1 MLKKI
6 LSISGKPGLYKL
18 ISYGKN
24 MLVVE
29 GLADGKR
36 TPATARDKII
46 SLGDIAIYTTEQE
59 VPLGQ
64 VMETIFK
71 NNDGKALDMA
81 TLKTGEQLRD
91 FFKSTLPNYDEE
103 RVYNNDI
110 KKVVTWYN
118 LMVGAGMTEFVASEE
133 EAAQEQAA
141 E

>member
-29 GLADGKR
+29 SLADGKR
-36 TPATARDKII
+36 TSATARDKII

-81 TLKTGEQLRD
+81 NLKTGEQLRE
-91 FFKSTLPNYDEE
+91 FFKNNLPNFDEE

-110 KKVVTWYN
+110 KKVANWYN